1 MIIPKFS
8 SGIDLT
14 TLLQFFPGGG
24 GADSSAACSRRWRL
38 LWLCSSRVRRWRR
51 LGFGMILVCIGF
63 NRSSTARVMF
73 GVCYVLFSDLC
84 RRYSAINALMIMSS
98 KEERTAVNF
107 HHIQQREIA
116 FAACCLQPCSF
127 LYGVCHTRSGN
138 IVQEKVRSLHGWN
151 T

>member
-1 MIIPKFS
+1 MEES
-8 SGIDLT
+8 SVHS
-14 TLLQFFPGGG
+14 QN
-24 GADSSAACSRRWRL
+24 
-38 LWLCSSRVRRWRR
+38 
-51 LGFGMILVCIGF
+51 LGFGMILVCICF

-116 FAACCLQPCSF
+116 FAACCCPQPCSF

-138 IVQEKVRSLHGWN
+138 IVQEKVRGLHGWN
-151 T
+151 TLKARTSNRWYRYYPTGLTPSQVAAQHIAPNTINP